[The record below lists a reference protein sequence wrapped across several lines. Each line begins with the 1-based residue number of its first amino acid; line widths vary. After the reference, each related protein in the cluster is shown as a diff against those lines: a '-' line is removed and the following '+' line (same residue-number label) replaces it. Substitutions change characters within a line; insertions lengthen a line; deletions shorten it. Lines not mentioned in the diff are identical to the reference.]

1 MSEQVYTVSGHT
13 KAEYEESESVEWTD
27 YRIQF
32 SEMDDDT
39 ACLCTFPHN
48 FTDGIDA
55 QHVRS
60 LALLGAAVVL
70 AHQGELEEEYN
81 FLPNCVPQWIRDEIA
96 KRIPGAE

>member
-1 MSEQVYTVSGHT
+1 MGEHVYGVSG
-13 KAEYEESESVEWTD
+13 
-27 YRIQF
+27 YRNEKWQDMAIQF

-48 FTDGIDA
+48 FTGGIDA

-70 AHQGELEEEYN
+70 AHQGELEDDYN
-81 FLPNCVPQWIRDEIA
+81 FLPFCIPTWIRDEIE
-96 KRIPGAE
+96 KRIK